1 MDRTAQPTI
10 TFKENFVEIVRNG
23 ITGSAYYCQ
32 YNNDPAK
39 AVTEETAR
47 KPLSLGMGINCCDKV
62 IFCNFFCKKQ

>member
-10 TFKENFVEIVRNG
+10 TFRENFVEIVRND

-32 YNNDPAK
+32 YDNDPAK

-47 KPLSLGMGINCCDKV
+47 KPLPLGMGINCGDKV
-62 IFCNFFCKKQ
+62 IFCNFL